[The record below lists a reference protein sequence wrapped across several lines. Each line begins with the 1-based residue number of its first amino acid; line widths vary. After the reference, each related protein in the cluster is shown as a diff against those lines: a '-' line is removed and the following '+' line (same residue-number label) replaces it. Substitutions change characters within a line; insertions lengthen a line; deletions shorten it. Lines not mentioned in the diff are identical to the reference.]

1 VAINA
6 IQVTNTETLEQL
18 RGQFNN
24 LVTDVSAL
32 ENGTLN
38 FGAVSATT
46 INVSD
51 LIVSGTLDFTAVTAT
66 SLKIDGSS
74 IVFEGSTVSANETT
88 FTVTDPTADRTITFP
103 DATGTVLMTGS
114 TIDLGDDSGI

>member
-1 VAINA
+1 MAINA

-51 LIVSGTLDFTAVTAT
+51 LIVSVTAT

>member
-1 VAINA
+1 MAINA

-38 FGAVSATT
+38 FGTVSATT

-88 FTVTDPTADRTITFP
+88 FAVTDPTADRTITFP

-114 TIDLGDDSGI
+114 TIDLGGDSGI

>member
-1 VAINA
+1 MAINA

-66 SLKIDGSS
+66 SLKTDGSS